1 MKTDWIL
8 PGFACATVMLF
19 LAGCAMPRDLTPALP
34 PESPAGPTNQTPAN
48 EAAPLPAPTAGPLR
62 PVVAPARA
70 TPLAADRNAG
80 VEAQVAVFQQTW
92 QLVNTRYVYKDFNGA
107 DWAGVYTPTLAQIR
121 SGLEQQAFYELMYGV
136 IDTLADGHS
145 YFLSPDEAKAEDET
159 FAGTQEYL
167 DFGFSYDVSDAMDYA
182 YVLQIRRGGP
192 AEKAGLRI
200 HDRITRINGAAAVDD
215 TVGDLADAFFD
226 DAVLTATL
234 TVQTPGGKPRQIPL
248 TKARI
253 PDDVQIDAKLLPG
266 KKRIGFLAIPSFDG
280 DGVAASVR
288 AALQGLAKTG
298 ALDGLVIDVRLNGGG
313 SLDELEATLGL
324 FTSGTFGKLL
334 NRAGVGEALTATA
347 ENIGN
352 SQKAPI
358 VVLTGFRTASAGE
371 ILAGALQAKKRA
383 KVVGQRTEGN
393 VETIVAHD
401 LPDGSVL
408 WLAEM
413 RFTLPDGKS
422 WEGDGLSSDKVVDAE
437 WDSYTEETD
446 PYLKAALDILG
457 R

>member
-1 MKTDWIL
+1 MDI
-8 PGFACATVMLF
+8 
-19 LAGCAMPRDLTPALP
+19 
-34 PESPAGPTNQTPAN
+34 
-48 EAAPLPAPTAGPLR
+48 
-62 PVVAPARA
+62 
-70 TPLAADRNAG
+70 
-80 VEAQVAVFQQTW
+80 FQKTW

-107 DWAGVYTPTLAQIR
+107 DWAGVYTSTLVQIR
-121 SGLEQQAFYELMYGV
+121 AGLEPQAFYELMYGV

-145 YFLSPDEAKAEDET
+145 YFLSPDEAKAEDEI
-159 FAGTQEYL
+159 FSGTREYL

-200 HDRITRINGAAAVDD
+200 HDRITRINGAASVDD
-215 TVGDLADAFFD
+215 TIGDLVDAFFD

-248 TKARI
+248 AKTRI
-253 PDDVQIDAKLLPG
+253 PDDVQIDAKMLPG
-266 KKRIGFLAIPSFDG
+266 KKRIGYVAIPSFDG

-288 AALQGLAKTG
+288 AALRGLAKTG

-313 SLDELEATLGL
+313 SLDELESTLGL

-334 NRAGVGEALTATA
+334 DRAGAGETLSATA

-422 WEGDGLSSDKVVDAE
+422 WEGDGLSPDKVVDAE

>member
-1 MKTDWIL
+1 M
-8 PGFACATVMLF
+8 
-19 LAGCAMPRDLTPALP
+19 
-34 PESPAGPTNQTPAN
+34 
-48 EAAPLPAPTAGPLR
+48 
-62 PVVAPARA
+62 
-70 TPLAADRNAG
+70 
-80 VEAQVAVFQQTW
+80 FQKSW
-92 QLVNTRYVYKDFNGA
+92 QLVQTRYVYKDFNGA
-107 DWAGVYTPTLAQIR
+107 DWAGVYTPTLAQIQT
-121 SGLEQQAFYELMYGV
+121 GLDQQAFYELMYGV

-159 FAGTQEYL
+159 YSGNNEYSE
-167 DFGFSYDVSDAMDYA
+167 FGFSYDVSDEMDYA

-192 AEKAGLRI
+192 AEKAGMRI
-200 HDRITRINGAAAVDD
+200 HDRITRINGAAAIDD
-215 TVGDLADAFFD
+215 TIGDLAYAFFD
-226 DAVLTATL
+226 EAVPTATL
-234 TVQTPGGKPRQIPL
+234 TVQTPGGKPRQITL
-248 TKARI
+248 AKARVT
-253 PDDVQIDAKLLPG
+253 DSVQIDARMLPG
-266 KKRIGFLAIPSFDG
+266 KKRIGYVAIPSFDG

-288 AALQGLAKTG
+288 AAMGDLAKAG
-298 ALDGLVIDVRLNGGG
+298 AFDGLVIDVRLNGGG
-313 SLDELEATLGL
+313 SLDELASTLGL
-324 FTSGTFGKLL
+324 FTSGDFGKLL
-334 NRAGVGEALTATA
+334 DRAGVGEALTATA

-358 VVLTGFRTASAGE
+358 VVLTGVRTASAGE

-408 WLAEM
+408 WLAEK
-413 RFTLPDGKS
+413 RFTLPDGRS
-422 WEGDGLSSDKVVDAE
+422 WEGDGLTPDKAVDAE